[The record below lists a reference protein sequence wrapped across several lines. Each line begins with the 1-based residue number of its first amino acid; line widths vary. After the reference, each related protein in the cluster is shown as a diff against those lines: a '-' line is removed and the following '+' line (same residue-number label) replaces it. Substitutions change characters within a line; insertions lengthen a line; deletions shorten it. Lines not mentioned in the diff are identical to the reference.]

1 MTRWK
6 KLNRFQQAL
15 FLAQIALLVVFSV
28 LYLIFTRQT
37 GVSYRGALLLR
48 SVQGENTVYSGK
60 VDGTPITFTV
70 SPDKTLVFQSGDSI
84 PVTYTVTEDSS
95 AVPKDHDMHEVLTG
109 VEVRRDG
116 EILFRG
122 GWYTGSGFDILV
134 DEDGNQIAPT
144 ITISYGGDEQQYRA
158 DGQPITPSSEP
169 DAAWVLTLTSSPTL
183 VHRGDGM
190 AYLGG
195 TFLVVINAVLI
206 LFADELFRFNLRFQ
220 IRDPERAE
228 PSEWELFSR
237 YVGWIVL
244 AVSAAVVYILG
255 LTELA

>member
-6 KLNRFQQAL
+6 QLNRFQQVL
-15 FLAQIALLVVFSV
+15 FLAQIALLVMFSV
-28 LYLIFTRQT
+28 LYPIFTRQT
-37 GVSYRGALLLR
+37 GISYRGALLLR

-60 VDGTPITFTV
+60 VDGTPVTFTV
-70 SPDKTLVFQSGDSI
+70 SPDQTLMFQASENI
-84 PVTYTVTEDSS
+84 PVSYTVTEDST
-95 AVPKDHDMHEVLTG
+95 AVPEGNDMSEVLTG

-122 GWYTGSGFDILV
+122 GWFLDGSFDYLV
-134 DEDGNQIAPT
+134 DQDSGTRFPSLSVSVDGI
-144 ITISYGGDEQQYRA
+144 QYDA
-158 DGQPITPSSEP
+158 NGQPVQPSLEP
-169 DAAWVLTLTSSPTL
+169 DASEVLNLIFSPTL

-228 PSEWELFSR
+228 PSEWELSSR